1 MGYSVSLVDGHID
14 EPKITDEDVIKALEC
29 CNLTSY
35 VCSEECPFYKY
46 RYDKVNN
53 CGERKAKATID
64 LINRQKAD
72 ISELQHKISDLEIEL
87 KSMRGAANSYKAKVE
102 ALTMDNEQLKSDLI
116 CEKMNFENVNELY
129 KAEKEKLVRARQKL
143 IDAFK
148 KGEK

>member
-1 MGYSVSLVDGHID
+1 MGYSVSLVDGHI
-14 EPKITDEDVIKALEC
+14 EVPKITDEDVIKALEWC
-29 CNLTSY
+29 EQFEENIVLSGKSGDKFTFALQTMQTAKQVLRDY
-35 VCSEECPFYKY
+35 V
-46 RYDKVNN
+46 
-53 CGERKAKATID
+53 
-64 LINRQKAD
+64 RQKAE
-72 ISELQHKISDLEIEL
+72 ISELQHKNSELEIEL

-129 KAEKEKLVRARQKL
+129 KAEKEKLARARQKL